1 MGRGFGP
8 SFRRRNTSGPRPL
21 VAAIAQSPFA
31 AAYIEREENWFL
43 VTRLEGKDADTSI
56 YGLSSGAIGQ
66 DVDMFGLG
74 RWKELLDIIAP
85 YGINEQGGWRP
96 VPPERRDW
104 LMHTQQQEEAMAA
117 QSADAMEPHRA
128 SLPRGAHVRVIL
140 PESGQARSKQS
151 RKQRGRKR

>member
-1 MGRGFGP
+1 MSMSCILVLGTVCCRFFFF
-8 SFRRRNTSGPRPL
+8 SSRRRH
-21 VAAIAQSPFA
+21 
-31 AAYIEREENWFL
+31 
-43 VTRLEGKDADTSI
+43 TRCSRDW
-56 YGLSSGAIGQ
+56 SS
-66 DVDMFGLG
+66 DVCSSDLVDMLALG
-74 RWKELLDIIAP
+74 HRKELLDVLAP

-151 RKQRGRKR
+151 